1 MTHDEKA
8 PKAMSLEQLRAL
20 ADAVAGE
27 LSALASAALAEPI
40 ANTGGGSHHRG
51 LPEDL
56 RERFIQV
63 RGALYQRGLFDPV
76 LARFDTATAPQ
87 APTLEIAE
95 RLAAVAASL
104 TPT

>member
-20 ADAVAGE
+20 VDAVAGE
-27 LSALASAALAEPI
+27 LSAFASAAPAEPI
-40 ANTGGGSHHRG
+40 ANTGGGSDHRG
-51 LPEDL
+51 LPEEL
-56 RERFIQV
+56 RQRFIQV
-63 RGALYQRGLFDPV
+63 RGALYQRGVFEPV